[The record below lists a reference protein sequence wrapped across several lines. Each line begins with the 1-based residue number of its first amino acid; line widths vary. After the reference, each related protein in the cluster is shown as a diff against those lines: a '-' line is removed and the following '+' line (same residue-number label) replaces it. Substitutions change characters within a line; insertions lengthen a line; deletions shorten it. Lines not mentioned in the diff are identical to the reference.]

1 LNETH
6 FDIVAEAFRQTLV
19 ELGAAEGLVKEAMGI
34 LMSARPVF
42 ETGNGDKV
50 DEVEEAKR
58 QIEMLKIEQ
67 EREMERIRTS
77 LEEVMKRKGGKN
89 SEKIRSALRLRG
101 YGVVEFLDQMTK

>member
-1 LNETH
+1 M
-6 FDIVAEAFRQTLV
+6 AEAFRQTLV

-101 YGVVEFLDQMTK
+101 YGVVEFLDEMTKRSDME